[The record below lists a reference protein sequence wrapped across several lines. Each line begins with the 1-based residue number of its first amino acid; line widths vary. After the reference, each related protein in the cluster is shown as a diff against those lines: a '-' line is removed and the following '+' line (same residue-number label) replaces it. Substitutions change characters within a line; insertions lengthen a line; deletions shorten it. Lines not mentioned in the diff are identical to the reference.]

1 MSIDPLA
8 FAIDT
13 NDVDTSRPVLQ
24 AGSYI
29 ARIVNAEIVPNKDET
44 GHNLLVQ
51 FATTAKAT
59 SIAAAEQGREDD
71 IAPGFKLRRYYP
83 LQPSTKSPDF
93 DFRRGIA
100 ELQDAALKC
109 ERGSRPPL
117 NVNDLVNREVVIVV
131 KVRTQTEG
139 QYAGETSND
148 VAGVRQLK

>member
-1 MSIDPLA
+1 MSQDPLS

-13 NDVDTSRPVLQ
+13 NDVDTSRPVIV

-29 ARIVNAEIVPNKDET
+29 ARIDAADIVENKDKT
-44 GHNLLVQ
+44 GHNLLVK
-51 FATTAKAT
+51 FSTTAKAT
-59 SIAAAEQGREDD
+59 SIAGAETGKTDD
-71 IAPGFKLRRYYP
+71 VPAGYKLSRYYP

-93 DFRRGIA
+93 DFRKGLA

-109 ERGSRPPL
+109 ERGARPQFNPA
-117 NVNDLVNREVVIVV
+117 DFPGKEVVIVV

-148 VAGVRQLK
+148 VAGVRALK